1 MRINIARQPLLER
14 ILQRQIVSSKSE
26 DVDLNAVLREILLW
40 ANRFV
45 PSESGSILLD
55 APMGERSGR
64 AHQALY
70 FVACFGKGSVALVN
84 TTLPASKGIAGRTY
98 RSGRPYIS
106 KEVSQDNCFYPGL
119 DKKTKFCTKSIICAP
134 IKLNGQT
141 IGVIELINRLSDINY
156 TPKDLSLLKIFAE
169 YTSTL
174 IQNALDA
181 KAFEILSKKDNLT
194 SLYNDRY
201 FYSQLTKEAAR
212 SIKRGTDLSLI
223 FMDLDR
229 FKEVNDSYGH
239 LAGSRVLTEV
249 GGIIKDT
256 LPNADSRGVRYGGD
270 EYVVILPG
278 LNLDEAAEYAEKL
291 RMTIQDFTFLTKRL
305 HANAK
310 PIMLKGHI
318 TSSVGAASLME
329 NVAKSGSVN
338 EIRDNL
344 IKQADTAMYKS
355 KQDGRNLITLAPRIA
370 KRKNG

>member
-1 MRINIARQPLLER
+1 MRINIAKAPLLER

-26 DVDLNAVLREILLW
+26 DVDLKAVLREILLR

-55 APMGERSGR
+55 APAGDETDK
-64 AHQALY
+64 ALAKLY

-84 TTLPASKGIAGRTY
+84 TTLPSSTGIAGRTY
-98 RSGRPYIS
+98 STGKPYIS
-106 KEVSQDNCFYPGL
+106 KKVSRDKCFYPGL
-119 DKKTKFCTKSIICAP
+119 DKKTKFCTKSIVCAP
-134 IKLNGQT
+134 IKLKKHT

-156 TPKDLSLLKIFAE
+156 TSKDLSLLKIFAE
-169 YTSTL
+169 YTSKL

-181 KAFEILSKKDNLT
+181 KTFEILSKKDNLT

-201 FYSQLTKEAAR
+201 FYNQLTKETAR

-229 FKEVNDSYGH
+229 FKEVNDTYGH

-249 GGIIKDT
+249 GCIIKDT
-256 LPNADSRGVRYGGD
+256 LPTADSRGIRYGGD

-278 LNLDEAAEYAEKL
+278 LNLDEAADYAEKL
-291 RMTIQDFTFLTKRL
+291 RMAIQEFTFLTKRL

-318 TSSVGAASLME
+318 TSSIGAASLME
-329 NVAKSGSVN
+329 NVEEAGSVN

-355 KQDGRNLITLAPRIA
+355 KQNGRNLITVAPA
-370 KRKNG
+370 GGKKKS